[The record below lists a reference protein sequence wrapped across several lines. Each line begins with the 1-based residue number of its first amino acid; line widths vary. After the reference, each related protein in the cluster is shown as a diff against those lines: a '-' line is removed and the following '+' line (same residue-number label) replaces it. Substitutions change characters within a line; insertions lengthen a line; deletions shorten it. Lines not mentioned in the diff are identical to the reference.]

1 MSNIVS
7 QFIYFPYAGD
17 LGVQRGVVR
26 WFLSLHSPV
35 HNYTISPEKVGGV
48 ATPKKAKG
56 KKSTKADELPAL
68 DSVDSVA
75 LGTSS
80 VPPGN
85 TSDETADVSS
95 FPPTF
100 TPSIKETLNKTATTA
115 TVPLPTGMD
124 VALLKS
130 RLSGKNKVK

>member
-1 MSNIVS
+1 MSDIDCHS
-7 QFIYFPYAGD
+7 IYFPFAGD

-35 HNYTISPEKVGGV
+35 HSYSISPEKVGGT

-56 KKSTKADELPAL
+56 KKSAKADELPTL

-85 TSDETADVSS
+85 TSDETAEIPSL
-95 FPPTF
+95 PPTF
-100 TPSIKETLNKTATTA
+100 TPSIKETLNKTATNA
-115 TVPLPTGMD
+115 TVPLPNGMD

-130 RLSGKNKVK
+130 RLSGKNKIK